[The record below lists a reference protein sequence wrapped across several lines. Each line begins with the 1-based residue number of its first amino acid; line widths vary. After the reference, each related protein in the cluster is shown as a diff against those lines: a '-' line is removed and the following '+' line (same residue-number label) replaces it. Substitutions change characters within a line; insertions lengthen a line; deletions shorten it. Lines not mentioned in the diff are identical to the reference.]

1 MGEGEAEKI
10 LKIVPE
16 ILDMPSP
23 QIWIDYDKEADVLY
37 INFKKPAHAD
47 ESIMSDDD
55 IIYRYEGENP
65 CRNNNFECKKT
76 ITASMKRL
84 C

>member
-1 MGEGEAEKI
+1 MGEIAEKI

-23 QIWIDYDKEADVLY
+23 TIWIDYDEEADVLY

-47 ESIMSDDD
+47 ESVMSEDD
-55 IIYRYEGENP
+55 IIYRYEG
-65 CRNNNFECKKT
+65 KT
-76 ITASMKRL
+76 LVGITVLGIRKRIGHTH
-84 C
+84 

>member
-37 INFKKPAHAD
+37 INFKKPSHAD

-55 IIYRYEGENP
+55 IIYRYEG
-65 CRNNNFECKKT
+65 KT
-76 ITASMKRL
+76 LVGITILGVRKRL
-84 C
+84 QHQ

>member
-37 INFKKPAHAD
+37 INFKNPAHAD
-47 ESIMSDDD
+47 ESIMSDD
-55 IIYRYEGENP
+55 IICRYEG
-65 CRNNNFECKKT
+65 KT
-76 ITASMKRL
+76 LVGITILSVRKRL
-84 C
+84 QQ